1 MTISATPAAVN
12 RAVGD
17 TPNREMIRS
26 VVKRLIELKCQL
38 LPVPGG
44 YKQPP
49 PSGFADMSGMSE
61 QDAVAHVEA
70 GGNLA
75 VGLAASRLAVADAE
89 DALAT
94 DALLSAGYRPFV
106 YPARSRYVGVLKPGI
121 PDEPSSGK
129 ENTHAGG
136 AHFWFRLP
144 DGIDAHAL
152 NTAGIGIDLPNG
164 GRMDLLG
171 GRRYVVVPPSALE
184 LTYGAMYERGEAW
197 DEELPLAPA
206 WFYDLSA
213 TEQAP
218 IPLAPAAGR
227 LAPKAPREKVE
238 QDARSIDLDN
248 QIDEVPWDQWIAGD
262 PRLTAT
268 GQIDT
273 CGCSI
278 YHWMGADHDKSA
290 TLHDGCEQGNGVHI
304 WSGTMLAQLGLHHD
318 HTSRLNLAKA
328 LHGGTIRERAAAV
341 GIELGPERE
350 GLPSFSDD
358 LDRLADWCERAA
370 QVGVT
375 EMLAPVSGDGSGVR
389 LVPIAVDATWW
400 HSKQLEYR
408 AHAREERSQVAL
420 RRRER
425 GPRAGVAYVEPGSVV
440 GTNALAPVIHMSTRI
455 GSVQDSGLGRSAA
468 GLTGVYSGTW
478 LDSQHFPPLEYHV
491 PGLVA
496 EGCGIVAGPPKV
508 GKSWLV
514 LALALA
520 VAGGGVALGC
530 LPCQQRPV
538 LYLALEDGHRRLQ
551 SRARLLLGPGIPIPA
566 GFDYLL
572 GIPEGANA
580 VSVVTEW
587 LKGNPS
593 ARPFVIV
600 DTLGKTRGAG
610 PGPGTNAY
618 QQDYTAVGDLKKVI
632 DDVPGAGMLIV
643 HHTRKSE
650 VGRGGQGTGD
660 FVEALSGTFGLSG
673 AADYAM
679 VLSRKRGTEDG
690 ALALTGRDVIERTVA
705 MTRDKSSGLW
715 TLDGG
720 SIEAAEQ
727 ALYERAETVDLS
739 PEQQKMRDVVI
750 GRWRDSQLPT
760 SPADAATALGCTPTK
775 AAVYL
780 SRLVDAGVLSKPAR
794 GLYEPLGESGAP
806 G

>member
-1 MTISATPAAVN
+1 MTTVSAPANAN
-12 RAVGD
+12 NSDAGD
-17 TPNREMIRS
+17 TPDAASAVGQLARWGMHLIR
-26 VVKRLIELKCQL
+26 
-38 LPVPGG
+38 LPRGA
-44 YKQPP
+44 KEPP
-49 PSGFADMSGMSE
+49 VAAWNSLGTPSLTVEEA
-61 QDAVAHVEA
+61 ATHVTA
-70 GGNLA
+70 GGN
-75 VGLAASRLAVADAE
+75 VGFIPGRSASRWLVIDAE
-89 DALAT
+89 DTAATETVRSWGFQPTVVTAKSHAGPALASGEANNKQGGT
-94 DALLSAGYRPFV
+94 HT
-106 YPARSRYVGVLKPGI
+106 YV
-121 PDEPSSGK
+121 
-129 ENTHAGG
+129 
-136 AHFWFRLP
+136 RLP
-144 DGIDAHAL
+144 DHAPNNLEDLHTTLLTNGGKVEIFVSGDRYIVAPPSRLDDAHGNSYAF
-152 NTAGIGIDLPNG
+152 TGVDA
-164 GRMDLLG
+164 
-171 GRRYVVVPPSALE
+171 SANS
-184 LTYGAMYERGEAW
+184 AV
-197 DEELPLAPA
+197 PLAWLWDLTVPYPA
-206 WFYDLSA
+206 GS
-213 TEQAP
+213 EVVR
-218 IPLAPAAGR
+218 GR
-227 LAPKAPREKVE
+227 LAPKSPRERVE
-238 QDARSIDLDN
+238 QSARSIDLDN
-248 QIDEVPWDQWIAGD
+248 QIDEVPWNQWIAGD
-262 PRLTAT
+262 PRLIAT

-273 CGCSI
+273 CGCPI
-278 YHWMGADHDKSA
+278 YYWQGADHDKSA

-304 WSGTMLAQLGLHHD
+304 WSGTMLSELGLDHD
-318 HTSRLNLAKA
+318 HVSRLNLTKA
-328 LHGGTIRERAAAV
+328 LHGGTTRERAAAV

-350 GLPSFSDD
+350 DLPSFSDD

-370 QVGVT
+370 QAGVT
-375 EMLAPVSGDGSGVR
+375 EMLAPASGDGSGVR

-425 GPRAGVAYVEPGSVV
+425 GPQAGVAYVEPGTVV
-440 GTNALAPVIHMSTRI
+440 GANALAPVIHLSTRI
-455 GSVQDSGLGRSAA
+455 GSVQESGSGRSAA

-520 VAGGGVALGC
+520 VAGGGLALGC

-587 LKGNPS
+587 LKGKSS

-632 DDVPGAGMLIV
+632 DEVPGAGMLIV

-690 ALALTGRDVIERTVA
+690 VLALTGRDVIERTVA

-794 GLYEPLGESGAP
+794 GLYEPLGEGGTP
-806 G
+806 D